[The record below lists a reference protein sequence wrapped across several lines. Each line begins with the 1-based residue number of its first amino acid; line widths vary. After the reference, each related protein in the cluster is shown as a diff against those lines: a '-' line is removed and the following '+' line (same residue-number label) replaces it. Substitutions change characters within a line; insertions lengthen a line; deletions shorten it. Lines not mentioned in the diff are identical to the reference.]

1 MNVKKS
7 KSVILLQASTAALL
21 MSTCFV
27 SYGGMNADITMSGA
41 LAPKTCH
48 VRAPNEGVYDY
59 GNVSARGREYV
70 FPEITQRWQVDCDG
84 DINLNIVATDNRQ
97 DSLSRASRHYYGLG
111 GENSEPVGY
120 YRVIVSRAM
129 VYSGG
134 DKIVSNKNDFYL
146 TNGEEASFNI
156 PGSKYVFD
164 LTVQPKITDMQR
176 LAREGKIKID
186 GSLSLNFKY
195 GI

>member
-1 MNVKKS
+1 MNVKKN
-7 KSVILLQASTAALL
+7 KSVILLQASAAALL
-21 MSTCFV
+21 MSTCFFT
-27 SYGGMNADITMSGA
+27 YGGMNANITMSGA
-41 LAPKTCH
+41 LAPKVCH
-48 VRAPNEGVYDY
+48 IRAPNEGVYDY
-59 GNVSARGREYV
+59 GNVSSRGREYV

-84 DINLNIVATDNRQ
+84 DINLNIVAIDNRQ
-97 DSLSRASRHYYGLG
+97 DSLSRVSRSYYGLG
-111 GENSEPVGY
+111 GGDSEPVGY
-120 YRVIVSRAM
+120 YRVLVSRAM

-134 DKIVSNKNDFYL
+134 DGVMLNKSDFYL
-146 TNGEEASFNI
+146 TNGEVVGFNI

-176 LAREGKIKID
+176 LSREGKIKID